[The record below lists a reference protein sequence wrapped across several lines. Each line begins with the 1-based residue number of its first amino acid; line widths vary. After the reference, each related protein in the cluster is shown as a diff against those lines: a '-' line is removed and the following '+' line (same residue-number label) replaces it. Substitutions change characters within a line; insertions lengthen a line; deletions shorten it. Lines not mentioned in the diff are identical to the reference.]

1 MSSSLS
7 FKQQRQLITDFI
19 KKHASD
25 FVKINQSFI
34 DELESSN
41 NEGFI
46 DLTNSIEINA
56 GNNFYLFDVRHRV
69 SGKQLQIWIS
79 DVDVK
84 NFDEFEE
91 KGNFK
96 NVTLARMNKLEQ
108 LFERFFGT
116 KKATTT
122 KKTIKTTSKAS
133 EIIKLSDA
141 VSIKNGVAFVN
152 TEHHK
157 FDHLM
162 NCGGNNL
169 DLFCSYANGLGQKN
183 QIDHVINAFKVAKKE
198 ADEFISE
205 LVMAKEAGARNV
217 IDSAW
222 CDAKDFHF

>member
-7 FKQQRQLITDFI
+7 FKQQRQLITNFI
-19 KKHASD
+19 KNHASD
-25 FVKINQSFI
+25 LVKISQSFI
-34 DELESSN
+34 DELESSS

-46 DLTNSIEINA
+46 DLIDNIEINA
-56 GNNFYLFDVRHRV
+56 GNYFYLFDYRRTA
-69 SGKQLQIWIS
+69 SGVQLQIWIS

-108 LFERFFGT
+108 LFERFFG
-116 KKATTT
+116 KKTTT
-122 KKTIKTTSKAS
+122 AKKTTPKVS
-133 EIIKLSDA
+133 EIVKLSDA
-141 VSIKNGVAFVN
+141 VSVKNGVAFIN
-152 TEHHK
+152 TEHNK

-169 DLFCSYANGLGQKN
+169 DLLCSYANGLGQKN

-205 LVMAKEAGARNV
+205 LVKAKEAGARNV

-222 CDAKDFHF
+222 CSAKDFHF

>member
-25 FVKINQSFI
+25 LVKISQSFI

-46 DLTNSIEINA
+46 DLIDDIEINA
-56 GNNFYLFDVRHRV
+56 GKHYYLFDECHHA

-79 DVDVK
+79 NTDVK
-84 NFDEFEE
+84 NLDEFED
-91 KGNFK
+91 KGNFE

-116 KKATTT
+116 KKATTA
-122 KKTIKTTSKAS
+122 KKTVKTTSKAS
-133 EIIKLSDA
+133 KIVELSDV
-141 VSIKNGVAFVN
+141 VSIKNGVAFIN
-152 TEHHK
+152 TEHNK

-169 DLFCSYANGLGQKN
+169 DLLCSYANGLGQKN

-205 LVMAKEAGARNV
+205 LVKAKEAGARNV

-222 CDAKDFHF
+222 CSAKDFHF

>member
-7 FKQQRQLITDFI
+7 FKQQRQLITNFI

-25 FVKINQSFI
+25 LVKISQPFI

-46 DLTNSIEINA
+46 DLINDIEINA
-56 GNNFYLFDVRHRV
+56 GKHYYLFDNRHRA
-69 SGKQLQIWIS
+69 SGKQLQIWIPNT
-79 DVDVK
+79 DVK
-84 NFDEFEE
+84 NLDEFED
-91 KGNFK
+91 KGNFE

-108 LFERFFGT
+108 LFERFFG
-116 KKATTT
+116 KKATTA
-122 KKTIKTTSKAS
+122 KKTVKTTSKAS
-133 EIIKLSDA
+133 EIVKLSDA
-141 VSIKNGVAFVN
+141 VSIKNGVAFIN

-162 NCGGNNL
+162 NYGGNNL
-169 DLFCSYANGLGQKN
+169 DLLCSYANGLGQKN
-183 QIDHVINAFKVAKKE
+183 QIDHVINAFKAAKKE

-205 LVMAKEAGARNV
+205 LVKAKEAGARNV

-222 CDAKDFHF
+222 CSAKDFHF

>member
-7 FKQQRQLITDFI
+7 FKQQRQLITNFI
-19 KKHASD
+19 KNHASD
-25 FVKINQSFI
+25 LVKISQSFI

-41 NEGFI
+41 NKGFI
-46 DLTNSIEINA
+46 SCINGIEINA
-56 GNNFYLFDVRHRV
+56 GNYYYLFDSRQTA
-69 SGKQLQIWIS
+69 SGMQLQIWFT
-79 DVDVK
+79 DADVK
-84 NFDEFEE
+84 NLDEFEF

-116 KKATTT
+116 KKATTA
-122 KKTIKTTSKAS
+122 KKTVKTATKVP
-133 EIIKLSDA
+133 EIVELSDA
-141 VSIKNGVAFVN
+141 VSIKNGVAFINV
-152 TEHHK
+152 EHNK

-169 DLFCSYANGLGQKN
+169 DLLCSYANGLGQKN

-205 LVMAKEAGARNV
+205 LVKAKEAGARNV

-222 CDAKDFHF
+222 CSAKDFHF